1 MISLA
6 KPIPTSICSCCL
18 ALVIVACQ
26 AVGQSKPETRKAF
39 DRYVQITE
47 QRIGREEASASLFV
61 DSLAPAARSNA
72 AGRLSKG
79 EVVVESRLTRDEGQS
94 IDVPGGM
101 VHHWVGVVFV
111 PGVTIPEALA
121 LLQDY
126 DDHYRIYAP
135 EVERSK
141 VIART
146 ADDFQIYYRLR
157 REKVVTVVMDA
168 YYDVHYAPIRNHHA
182 WSRSY
187 STKIQEVSRPGDKD
201 EKILAADEGTGFMWR
216 LNTYWQYLER
226 DGGLYIQCEAM
237 SLSRDIPAGL
247 GWMIGPFVE
256 TVPRES
262 LLFTLGR
269 TREQLLKKTN

>member
-1 MISLA
+1 MGLA
-6 KPIPTSICSCCL
+6 QI
-18 ALVIVACQ
+18 
-26 AVGQSKPETRKAF
+26 KPETGKAF
-39 DRYVQITE
+39 ERYVQITE
-47 QRIGREEASASLFV
+47 QRISKQEASDPASVFI
-61 DSLAPAARSNA
+61 DSLPPQDRSNA

-79 EVVVESRLTRDEGQS
+79 EVVVESRLTRDGGQA

-101 VHHWVGVVFV
+101 VHHWVAAVFV
-111 PGVTIPEALA
+111 PGVTIPQALA

-126 DDHYRIYAP
+126 DDHYKIYAP

-141 VIART
+141 VIAHKD
-146 ADDFQIYYRLR
+146 DDFQIYYRLR
-157 REKVVTVVMDA
+157 RQKVVTVVMDA
-168 YYDVHYAPIRNHHA
+168 YYDVHYGPIHDHHS

-187 STKIQEVSRPGDKD
+187 STKIQEVSNSGDKD
-201 EKILAADEGTGFMWR
+201 EKVLPPDDGTGFMWR

-226 DGGLYIQCEAM
+226 DGGLYIQCEAI

-247 GWMIGPFVE
+247 GWIIGPYVE

-269 TREQLLKKTN
+269 TREQLLKNTH